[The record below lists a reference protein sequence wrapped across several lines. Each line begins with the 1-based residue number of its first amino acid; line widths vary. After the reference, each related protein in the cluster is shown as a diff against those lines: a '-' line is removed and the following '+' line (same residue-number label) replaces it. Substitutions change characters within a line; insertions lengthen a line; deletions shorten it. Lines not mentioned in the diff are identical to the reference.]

1 MISGMHLDAGAD
13 AVGRG
18 LEHRADLHG
27 VDLGVGDAE
36 AHAAVAEHRVHLA
49 QRAGLAQDR
58 FLARHDAVDQPR
70 LGEVAQRGG
79 QLAVGRHDARRL
91 GQHLHA
97 AGGTAQLVE
106 TRDVLLELP
115 LGRQELVDRRVEQ
128 ADGHRVR
135 RHRLEYPGEVG
146 ALDRQQAIKRSAP
159 LLRGVGDDHVD
170 HDGQAV
176 GRVEH
181 ALRAAQADALRAVAD
196 GAGRVVRRVGVGA
209 HAEPRERVRPA
220 EQLDQRRRE
229 IRLDRR
235 HLAAEHAAVAAVDGD
250 DVAFLDHL
258 VADEGVAGG
267 RRRRGCPRRRR
278 RRACPCRA
286 PPPPRARSCRRGW

>member
-1 MISGMHLDAGAD
+1 MPARMQF
-13 AVGRG
+13 GRG

-49 QRAGLAQDR
+49 QRARLAQDR
-58 FLARHDAVDQPR
+58 LLARHHAVDQPR
-70 LGEVAQRGG
+70 LGEVAQRGR
-79 QLAVGRHDARRL
+79 QVAAAETERAASVSTSMPRAAPRRSL
-91 GQHLHA
+91 
-97 AGGTAQLVE
+97 
-106 TRDVLLELP
+106 RRCDVLLELP

-135 RHRLEYPGEVG
+135 RHRLEDPGEVG

-176 GRVEH
+176 GGVEH
-181 ALRAAQADALRAVAD
+181 ALGAAQADALRAVAD
-196 GAGRVVRRVGVGA
+196 GARGVVRRVGVGA
-209 HAEPRERVRPA
+209 HAEARELVGPA
-220 EQLDQRRRE
+220 EQLHERRRE
-229 IRLDRR
+229 VRLDGR
-235 HLAAEHAAVAAVDGD
+235 HLAAVHAAVAAVDGD
-250 DVAFLDHL
+250 HVAFLDHL
-258 VADEGVAGG
+258 VADERVARR

-286 PPPPRARSCRRGW
+286 PRPPRARSCRRGW